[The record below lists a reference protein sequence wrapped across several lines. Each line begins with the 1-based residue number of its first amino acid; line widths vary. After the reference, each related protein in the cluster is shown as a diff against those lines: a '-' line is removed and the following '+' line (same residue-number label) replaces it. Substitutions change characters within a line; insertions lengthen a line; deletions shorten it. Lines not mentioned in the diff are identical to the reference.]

1 VDGISAFYNAYE
13 YSPERATFSQYIHST
28 GKEAILG
35 SLISFI
41 FECGVLVRSQGSVSS
56 VLRTIADDKSLDLF
70 ATVALETIDSK
81 NLKNK
86 TKLTRK
92 QYYSRLARMTR
103 AGLVRR
109 KNGKYILTTFGK
121 IVYESQLTIDNALNN
136 YWKLKAIDSLET
148 SNELP
153 KEEQQKLI
161 ETLLDN
167 QDLKGI
173 LVKGGSSLESHLRN
187 TSSL

>member
-1 VDGISAFYNAYE
+1 MAHTKIVPEKCNYFDKSA
-13 YSPERATFSQYIHST
+13 PERERSYNKYIN
-28 GKEAILG
+28 ILKR
-35 SLISFI
+35 
-41 FECGVLVRSQGSVSS
+41 ECRLLVRYQASTST

-70 ATVALETIDSK
+70 STVALETIDSK
-81 NLKNK
+81 NLKSK

-121 IVYESQLTIDNALNN
+121 IVYDSQLTIENALNN

-167 QDLKGI
+167 QELKEI
-173 LVKGGSSLESHLRN
+173 LVKGSAEPRFRTAN
-187 TSSL
+187 TIKG

>member
-1 VDGISAFYNAYE
+1 MGTSMVRLQTAA
-13 YSPERATFSQYIHST
+13 A
-28 GKEAILG
+28 
-35 SLISFI
+35 
-41 FECGVLVRSQGSVSS
+41 VLKT
-56 VLRTIADDKSLDLF
+56 LADDKSLELF
-70 ATVALETIDSK
+70 RTVALETIDSK
-81 NLKNK
+81 NLKSR

-92 QYYSRLARMTR
+92 QYYSRLSRMTR
-103 AGLVRR
+103 AGLVRK

-121 IVYESQLTIDNALNN
+121 IIYGCQITLENALNN

-167 QDLKGI
+167 QEIRGI
-173 LVKGGSSLESHLRN
+173 LVKGGSVEP
-187 TSSL
+187 TYKAISSST